1 MSYIT
6 YLTAP
11 GDGIVDQPK
20 IKLTP
25 LRKEYEQHLSSVDS
39 NSTRLL
45 DLVTLDLENYLVSK
59 VQRNKF
65 MKTFK
70 SHYYSLGGKCFPS
83 HGQLSDFLQ
92 FSLTMRVELN
102 RSRHLLQD
110 IASWDAYTY
119 SNIKVHIMERENSY
133 FGIKYSDLISL
144 KHNSAIDISL
154 FKETYDHT
162 NMHRIFEEPFC
173 NDSLGYW
180 RSECV
185 RFVSFFFN

>member
-25 LRKEYEQHLSSVDS
+25 LRNEYERHLSSVD
-39 NSTRLL
+39 NNITRLL
-45 DLVTLDLENYLVSK
+45 DLVTLDLENYLVSE
-59 VQRNKF
+59 VQRSKF

-173 NDSLGYW
+173 NASLGYW

>member
-25 LRKEYEQHLSSVDS
+25 LRNEYERHLSSVD
-39 NSTRLL
+39 NNITRLL

-83 HGQLSDFLQ
+83 HGQLSDFLE

-180 RSECV
+180 RRECV

>member
-25 LRKEYEQHLSSVDS
+25 LRKEYEQHLSSVD
-39 NSTRLL
+39 NNITRLL

-83 HGQLSDFLQ
+83 HGQLSDFLE

-180 RSECV
+180 RRECV